1 MNDLQLFKF
10 ENKRIRSLCID
21 GEPWFVGKDVA
32 KTLGYSKPENAL
44 ARHVDEDDKTVTK
57 CDTSGGTQEMTII
70 NESGLYSLIL
80 SSKLPSAKEFKH
92 WITSEVLPQIRKTGK
107 YAPKPLSRE
116 ELLAK
121 AVLETEGNLRR
132 ERGCQ

>member
-32 KTLGYSKPENAL
+32 KTLGYSNLNDAL
-44 ARHVDEDDKTVTK
+44 TRHVDEDDKTVTK

-80 SSKLPSAKEFKH
+80 SSKLPSAKAFIKRRASGQGRTGSRYDDQGAESSSGTENKG
-92 WITSEVLPQIRKTGK
+92 TGRK
-107 YAPKPLSRE
+107 E
-116 ELLAK
+116 
-121 AVLETEGNLRR
+121 
-132 ERGCQ
+132 